1 MESDECSTDLDMVR
15 LDRNQAC
22 TSSSPSSPRV
32 DKVDVISMSDFD
44 LEDCIKR
51 YRRHLKDFTMKDDNA
66 KLRHRLG
73 LYEDELARRQS
84 LRQTGNEVIPVEAV
98 ESHHSEP
105 NSAKQKPEVLDLE
118 IESSISVWHLPTT
131 SPKKG
136 YFSIAVDCDKEDVM
150 PFTDVMKEEVA
161 NEIHDIDKSSAVV
174 KVCSSCDKF
183 LTSPSIEVDG
193 CFHCSC
199 CKKEIVSPPDNCFT
213 SVNGLITRPNESSG
227 SAKRSQQAIGDTPD
241 TALELSDDE
250 ESKEVTHGES
260 STTGNLLKRKCMRN
274 ASEKMA
280 DRRMAD
286 AKLLYPSSCDPEAV
300 EVRYPDL
307 CHLAPTEFLNDT
319 VIDFYMK
326 YMQVNLL
333 EEKDRLHRFHFFSC
347 FFYKKLTSSKAQG
360 RDRFEKLHKWTK
372 GINIFKKEYL
382 FIPIH
387 NSCHWSLAVVCFP
400 VGQRVPLIL
409 HLDSMSSTAGH
420 PSLFIYSVIKSYLT
434 AERKYLRQHQ
444 DCLEEIIIDPS
455 KAITKRK
462 QVPLQDNEWDCGLFM
477 LYYMQKFVTEVDAKG
492 FDNLFGRDWFKPS
505 EASELRGTILNILES
520 IFIGRAS
527 EPCLVAES

>member
-1 MESDECSTDLDMVR
+1 MKEFIVDCFFLFVEGDLSLHMTH
-15 LDRNQAC
+15 LIGL
-22 TSSSPSSPRV
+22 S
-32 DKVDVISMSDFD
+32 VIV
-44 LEDCIKR
+44 CIC
-51 YRRHLKDFTMKDDNA
+51 
-66 KLRHRLG
+66 G
-73 LYEDELARRQS
+73 
-84 LRQTGNEVIPVEAV
+84 QTGNEVILVEAV

-105 NSAKQKPEVLDLE
+105 NSAKKKLDLE
-118 IESSISVWHLPTT
+118 IESSISIWHLPTT
-131 SPKKG
+131 SPKRG

-150 PFTDVMKEEVA
+150 PFTNVMKEEVA
-161 NEIHDIDKSSAVV
+161 NKIHDIDKSPR
-174 KVCSSCDKF
+174 KLCSSCDKI
-183 LTSPSIEVDG
+183 LTSPSIKVDG
-193 CFHCSC
+193 RFHCSC
-199 CKKEIVSPPDNCFT
+199 CKKGIVSPPDNCFT

-227 SAKRSQQAIGDTPD
+227 SAKRSQQAIGDTLD

-250 ESKEVTHGES
+250 ESKEVIHGES
-260 STTGNLLKRKCMRN
+260 STSGNLLKRKCMRN

-280 DRRMAD
+280 D
-286 AKLLYPSSCDPEAV
+286 AKFLYPSSCDPEAV
-300 EVRYPDL
+300 EVRYADL

-326 YMQVNLL
+326 YMQMILL

-347 FFYKKLTSSKAQG
+347 FFYKKLTSKKAQG

-372 GINIFKKEYL
+372 GINIFEKAYL

-420 PSLFIYSVIKSYLT
+420 PSLVIYSVIKSYLT
-434 AERKYLRQHQ
+434 AERKYLRQQQ

-492 FDNLFGRDWFKPS
+492 LDNLFGRDWFKPS
-505 EASELRGTILNILES
+505 EASELRGSILNILES
-520 IFIGRAS
+520 IFIERAS
-527 EPCLVAES
+527 EPCRVAES